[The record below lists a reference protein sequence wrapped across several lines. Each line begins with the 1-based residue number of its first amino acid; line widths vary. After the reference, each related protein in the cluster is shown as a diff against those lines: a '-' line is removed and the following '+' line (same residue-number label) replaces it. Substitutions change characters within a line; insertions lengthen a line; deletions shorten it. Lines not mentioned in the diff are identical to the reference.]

1 MNMQRIT
8 ELRNSLDN
16 ENISYAEL
24 SEIESAYEEIS
35 GNDSNGI
42 HTVDILDIIE
52 DNFTERVQDSLETAL
67 DELGLGWAV
76 EGLMTR
82 LKDSGAL
89 SSLDYP
95 LD

>member
-1 MNMQRIT
+1 MNMERIA

-16 ENISYAEL
+16 ENISYSEL

-42 HTVDILDIIE
+42 HTVDMLDIIE

-76 EGLMTR
+76 EGLMYR

-89 SSLDYP
+89 SSTDYP

>member
-1 MNMQRIT
+1 MNMQRIA

-24 SEIESAYEEIS
+24 SEIESAYVEIS
-35 GNDSNGI
+35 GNNPADMLAG
-42 HTVDILDIIE
+42 DMLDIIE
-52 DNFTERVQDSLETAL
+52 DNFTERVQDGLETLL
-67 DELGLGWAV
+67 DSFGLEWTV
-76 EGLMTR
+76 YGLMVR
-82 LKDSGAL
+82 LKDTGAL